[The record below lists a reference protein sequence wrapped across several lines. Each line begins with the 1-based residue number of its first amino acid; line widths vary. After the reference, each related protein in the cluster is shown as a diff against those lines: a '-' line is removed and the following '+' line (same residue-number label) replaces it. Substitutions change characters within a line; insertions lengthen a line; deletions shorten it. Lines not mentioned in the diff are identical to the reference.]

1 MLQCIFENCIVLV
14 FLPLKLTRK
23 LLRKPNDVGLHDTK
37 NYYNHVWLT
46 SIIMYNSTGFVQ
58 LVSKTHAVAHVL
70 STYKT
75 IQVNIMGGWRGVGWA
90 QKTG

>member
-1 MLQCIFENCIVLV
+1 MHLRKLYSFGLST
-14 FLPLKLTRK
+14 LKINSN
-23 LLRKPNDVGLHDTK
+23 LLRKPNDVSLHNTK

-46 SIIMYNSTGFVQ
+46 SIIMYTSTGFVQ

-75 IQVNIMGGWRGVGWA
+75 IQVNIMGGRRGVGWA
-90 QKTG
+90 QKTA